1 MQTKLALVVDDSRV
15 ARLTLG
21 KLLRMQGMDI
31 IEQGSA
37 EEAIAWIQSA
47 TVLPDIIFMDVMMTG
62 MDGLTAT
69 RNLLADAR
77 FAAIPVIICSGKETE
92 ADMQAALAT
101 GAKAVLS
108 KPPQADALDAVL
120 QGLATDMSAASS
132 ATSSFEPEPEPAPQ
146 PEVTAE
152 PAVSIETLMA
162 TLREQIAADIEQKW
176 AAIKTDVTQQV
187 QQALSSVQAPPS
199 IDSLLSTLTNQFG
212 PKVSEQISQSQ
223 NTLMAQ
229 AEEKLNQI
237 AQGAVE
243 QAMAL
248 SGLEQK
254 VAESVQQHNEV
265 WLAEQKQSVATNLQ
279 AELNA
284 LLDEKLQPLIEQT
297 LQEKIDEA
305 LEEQALS
312 QQIMMQTQQQVING
326 LQSDIKTQRIVS
338 IVALLAAIGA
348 LALSFV

>member
-1 MQTKLALVVDDSRV
+1 
-15 ARLTLG
+15 
-21 KLLRMQGMDI
+21 
-31 IEQGSA
+31 
-37 EEAIAWIQSA
+37 
-47 TVLPDIIFMDVMMTG
+47 
-62 MDGLTAT
+62 
-69 RNLLADAR
+69 
-77 FAAIPVIICSGKETE
+77 
-92 ADMQAALAT
+92 MQAALAT

-120 QGLATDMSAASS
+120 QGLATDMSAAST

-279 AELNA
+279 AEVNA